1 MKSHKMWLL
10 VLLFSRTHSGLVSAA
25 AASCSSP
32 ASSSLSNWPSIT
44 EGWTQRTSL
53 KSESKPS
60 SLSSWVFF
68 WCKSKPNSL
77 IIFFPFLCPLFLF
90 TDTDS
95 PRIFSLCCIRSLQLL
110 LPMACCTLTSIIHA
124 LSHLLPHTYSLFG
137 TGLFSFESLELFHS
151 FFWNHEL
158 GILALNMDFPI
169 TARALFLSDASVA
182 LCGSLHPCH
191 FHRSL
196 PLFHLPLPS
205 FFSCSMAN
213 TGNHG
218 EQVCDIHGN
227 LAIRYEPRGAKSD
240 LHAGV
245 LIGGG
250 IFGVLSA

>member
-1 MKSHKMWLL
+1 MDTEDVFEEWVQTFLVILL
-10 VLLFSRTHSGLVSAA
+10 G
-25 AASCSSP
+25 
-32 ASSSLSNWPSIT
+32 
-44 EGWTQRTSL
+44 
-53 KSESKPS
+53 
-60 SLSSWVFF
+60 FF

-169 TARALFLSDASVA
+169 TARVLFLSDSSVA

-196 PLFHLPLPS
+196 PLSHLPLPS

-250 IFGVLSA
+250 IFGALSA